1 MSLHSSRSL
10 HSLPQDIIF
19 YIAEFIIPT
28 PYMKQLRKRT
38 TKDIAKDLATE
49 SNYTNSSIPI
59 YIFRDHMAELTLA
72 YLKLC
77 PRETC
82 HLRELYI
89 QPKLLYMLI
98 YLLDPHIELPPFQEI
113 EVKKEKEYY
122 IRHIMNTIQ
131 YYHNRRKLSTQAT
144 HSLLMT
150 NNLEKE
156 MKQKQA
162 YYKFFIHSI
171 LFM

>member
-1 MSLHSSRSL
+1 MSSQFLQ
-10 HSLPQDIIF
+10 SLPDDIIF
-19 YIAEFIIPT
+19 YIAEFIIPAS
-28 PYMKQLRKRT
+28 YVKQLRKKT
-38 TKDIAKDLATE
+38 AKDLAKDLSTK

-59 YIFRDHMAELTLA
+59 SVFRENMAELTLA

-77 PRETC
+77 PRDTC
-82 HLRELYI
+82 RLRELYI
-89 QPKLLYMLI
+89 QPKLLYMLT
-98 YLLDPHIELPPFQEI
+98 YLLDPYIELPPFQEI

-131 YYHNRRKLSTQAT
+131 YYHNRRQLSPQAT

-156 MKQKQA
+156 IKNKEN
-162 YYKFFIHSI
+162 YYQFLIHSI
-171 LFM
+171 LM